1 MATTTSP
8 QRFLGLDFQ
17 AIGKELR
24 SAWVKIQSW
33 PVFLWFTPDVA
44 VKVLGPESA
53 VSGWKVGRSVIASD
67 ATAVSRARFTAVALP
82 DSMVLL
88 RRLSL
93 PALSSAEIAQAVAL
107 DVSGANPFPADDLV
121 WGHGVRPSRAGFVDV
136 QVALA
141 SRGQIQAHLRELPLR
156 LPAGELPEVW
166 ATSPAYSPV
175 VLGGFGESRRLAYT
189 SGRRRFVFG
198 LLLLA
203 CLLFLSI
210 LATPVVQRRMRAI
223 QAVTAFD
230 ALSLKAEPALRQRSE
245 LAKSM
250 DTAAAL
256 KEILAQRADPLY
268 VMDLLTQALSD
279 DTSLLGVQVQG
290 SKVSINGM
298 TGNAAALMQQLSA
311 KPEFRDVKAP
321 VAATRPLGSP
331 KDVFSIELTLVPR
344 VAPTAPP
351 PAGTPGVSPA
361 GSQAPVLSSLGI
373 PLPTPAGAPP
383 PAPPVA
389 APRAPGGAS
398 FGGGATRPANPEGKA
413 P

>member
-1 MATTTSP
+1 MG
-8 QRFLGLDFQ
+8 R
-17 AIGKELR
+17 ELR

-33 PVFLWFTPDVA
+33 PVFLWFTPEVA
-44 VKVLGPESA
+44 VKVLGPEGT
-53 VSGWKVGRSVIASD
+53 VSGWRVGRSVTAAA
-67 ATAVSRARFTAVALP
+67 ATSVSRARFTAVGLP

-93 PALSSAEIAQAVAL
+93 PALSGTEIAQAVEL

-121 WGHGVRPSRAGFVDV
+121 WGHSVRPLRAGFVDV

-141 SRGQIQAHLRELPLR
+141 SRSQIQAHL
-156 LPAGELPEVW
+156 GELPQRLPIGEQPEIW
-166 ATSPAYSPV
+166 AIGPASSPV
-175 VLGGFGESRRLAYT
+175 VLGGFGEHRRLAYT
-189 SGRRRFVFG
+189 SRRRRFAFG
-198 LLLLA
+198 LLFLA
-203 CLLFLSI
+203 CLLFFAA
-210 LATPVVQRRMRAI
+210 LATPVMQRRMRAI

-230 ALSLKAEPALRQRSE
+230 ALSLKAEPALRQRAE
-245 LAKSM
+245 LAKSA

-311 KPEFRDVKAP
+311 RPEFRDVKAP

-344 VAPTAPP
+344 VMPTAQASA
-351 PAGTPGVSPA
+351 PATSPA
-361 GSQAPVLSSLGI
+361 GAQAPVLSSLGI
-373 PLPTPAGAPP
+373 PLPVPAGASPP
-383 PAPPVA
+383 PAPVA

-398 FGGGATRPANPEGKA
+398 FGGGTTRRANPEGKA